1 MPFKPDRVTRVTHKH
16 PSTSTDHMSLRILV
30 PCKRVVDYAVK
41 IRVANGKI
49 DTANLKHS
57 MNPFDEIA
65 VEEAVR
71 LKEKK
76 IASEITTV
84 SIGPLKSQETLRTAL
99 AMGADKAIH
108 VETAEGENVQP
119 LEVRILEFLC

>member
-1 MPFKPDRVTRVTHKH
+1 MA
-16 PSTSTDHMSLRILV
+16 LRILV

-41 IRVANGKI
+41 IRVANGRV
-49 DTANLKHS
+49 DTANVKHS

-76 IASEITTV
+76 HAAEVIGV
-84 SIGPLKSQETLRTAL
+84 SVGPPKSQETLRTAL
-99 AMGADKAIH
+99 AMGADRAIH
-108 VETAEGENVQP
+108 VEVPDGTEVQP
-119 LEVRILEFLC
+119 LQ